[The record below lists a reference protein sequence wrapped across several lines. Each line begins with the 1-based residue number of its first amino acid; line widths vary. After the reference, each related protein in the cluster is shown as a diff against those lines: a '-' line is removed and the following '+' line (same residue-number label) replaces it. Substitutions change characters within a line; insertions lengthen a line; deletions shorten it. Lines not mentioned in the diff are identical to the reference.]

1 MLITLDAVAESID
14 AVPRRAD
21 ALTPGHASDVEERAR
36 TSEHDGLSHLESA
49 AHVIGVLRE
58 AVLGND
64 AELLSNLS
72 LVAESLSRNRHHTAA
87 ANPIGSSLTEYE
99 AYVWHDA
106 YVRHDADD
114 DWCFAV
120 PALDIEQRNHLHPSS
135 IAWLA
140 ASAAT
145 LAGGVPANVRLIV
158 GPSMDTA
165 DALDETEVPRVEE
178 AARFSDA
185 GVAEGRS

>member
-21 ALTPGHASDVEERAR
+21 ALTPGHASGVEARAR
-36 TSEHDGLSHLESA
+36 TSEHDGLSHLDSA

-99 AYVWHDA
+99 AYVW
-106 YVRHDADD
+106 HDADD

>member
-36 TSEHDGLSHLESA
+36 TSEHDGLSHLDSA

-72 LVAESLSRNRHHTAA
+72 LVAESLSRK
-87 ANPIGSSLTEYE
+87 
-99 AYVWHDA
+99 
-106 YVRHDADD
+106 
-114 DWCFAV
+114 
-120 PALDIEQRNHLHPSS
+120 
-135 IAWLA
+135 

-178 AARFSDA
+178 AARFSDD